1 MKRYLVII
9 PARGGSKAI
18 KDKNIIDLGGKP
30 LIEYTITPALQ
41 LRTDGL
47 VEYVIVSTDSQS
59 IADIA
64 RQLGV
69 DVPFLRPPELS
80 TDTAKSI
87 DYVFHALQFFE
98 QQRVLFDA
106 VMILQPTVPLRTY
119 NDIVAAI
126 NIFEAHADAE
136 SLISVYQE
144 EYICDLVMYKKTGDA
159 ALPLNPLHNKS
170 VRRQE
175 HGANYVRNG
184 AVYITSVAYL
194 RETRQIISDQP
205 LCYEMPK
212 IRSINI
218 DTWPD
223 LLLARAVQAMPSM
236 E

>member
-1 MKRYLVII
+1 MKKYLVII
-9 PARGGSKAI
+9 PARGGSKGI

-30 LIEYTITPALQ
+30 LIEYTIAPTLQ
-41 LRTDGL
+41 LLEAGL
-47 VEYVIVSTDSQS
+47 IERMVVSTDSPS
-59 IADIA
+59 IAEISK
-64 RQLGV
+64 QLGA

-98 QQRVLFDA
+98 QQPILFDA

-119 NDIVAAI
+119 RDMVAAI
-126 NIFEAHADAE
+126 EIFEAHSGE

-144 EYICDLVMYKKTGDA
+144 DYICDLVMYKKEGDA
-159 ALPLNPLHNKS
+159 AIPLNPLHNKS

-175 HGANYVRNG
+175 HGASYVRNG

-218 DTWPD
+218 DTWAD
-223 LLLARAVQAMPSM
+223 LLLARAVQAMPSI
-236 E
+236 